1 MIDKARLTEKC
12 RGLGI
17 PLTPGQADLLDEYAR
32 ILVEYNEKVNLTA
45 ITDPAGI

>member
-17 PLTPGQADLLDEYAR
+17 PLTLGQAEVVVFRLEVDKGRYQLVLYLL
-32 ILVEYNEKVNLTA
+32 
-45 ITDPAGI
+45 P